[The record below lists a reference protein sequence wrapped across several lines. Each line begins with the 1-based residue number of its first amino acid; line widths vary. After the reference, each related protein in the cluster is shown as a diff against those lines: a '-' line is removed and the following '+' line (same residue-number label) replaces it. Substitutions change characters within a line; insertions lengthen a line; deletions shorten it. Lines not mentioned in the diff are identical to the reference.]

1 MGNYYGQ
8 KNAKR
13 GNQGSFRVLFWAALA
28 FLIGYLS
35 ASYHHI
41 ERAGTWLN
49 AHLLGHPNASTS
61 PAQSAQTAELPKP
74 KFEFYTLLTSDAPT
88 GASRLATVPTLSSQT
103 VRVAL
108 PASATKPVAQA
119 LANSN
124 KRAYL
129 IQVAAFR
136 RRNDAERVRASLIMK
151 GFDVHIAAV
160 KQQNLDWYRVVI
172 GPFNS
177 REQAEKAQMMI
188 VKSERMKGMIR
199 AMDG

>member
-1 MGNYYGQ
+1 MGNYYNQ

-13 GNQGSFRVLFWAALA
+13 GGQGSFRVLFWAALA

-41 ERAGTWLN
+41 ERAGIWLSTHVLGPQN
-49 AHLLGHPNASTS
+49 AGHLST
-61 PAQSAQTAELPKP
+61 QSAQAVELPKP
-74 KFEFYTLLTSDAPT
+74 KFEFYTLLTSDTPA

-108 PASATKPVAQA
+108 PVSATKPVTQA
-119 LANSN
+119 LANAN

-136 RRNDAERVRASLIMK
+136 RRTDAERVRASLIMK